1 MYNAAMMTRR
11 LAALAALG
19 LLSLVGQQQ
28 SPKVRELVTAEEI
41 TEALEKKKVL
51 FLDVREPKELA
62 ELGTLKGYVNIPLS
76 QLESRLKELPRN
88 RLILTA

>member
-19 LLSLVGQQQ
+19 LLGLVGQQP

-51 FLDVREPKELA
+51 FLDVREPEELA
-62 ELGTLKGYVNIPLS
+62 KLGTLKGYVNIPLS
-76 QLESRLKELPRN
+76 QLESRLKELPKN